1 MSDIHHVTSEALS
14 YLLSK
19 PRGNAPAKGFPILV
33 FLHGW
38 QEAAPKPI
46 QEAMIKFGPL
56 DIDNPPHVKEQ
67 FIIVAPQM
75 PIKGDYWDRF
85 SDTVKAI
92 AIKVQNEENGD
103 KNRTYLT
110 GFSFGGNGVFEVA
123 VRQLNFWAALWPVD
137 LTRVPENDPQRPI
150 WISVGIFVRMNLSQ
164 FVTKLGL
171 LSAKL
176 NFDADRV
183 HDDTYRT
190 HIGAA
195 EEAYK
200 DEKIYRWLLTKSLSI
215 PYPKIYSTGILKKY
229 VDI

>member
-1 MSDIHHVTSEALS
+1 MSDILHISSEALP
-14 YLLSK
+14 YLISK
-19 PRGNAPAKGFPILV
+19 PRGKAPSQGFPILV

-56 DIDNPPHVKEQ
+56 DIDNPPNVKEQ

-75 PIKGDYWDRF
+75 PKKGDYWDRF
-85 SDTVKAI
+85 AEAVKNVAV
-92 AIKVQNEENGD
+92 KVQNEENGD

-123 VRQLNFWAALWPVD
+123 VRQPNFWAALWPVD
-137 LTRVPENDPQRPI
+137 LTRVPDNDPQRPI
-150 WISVGIFVRMNLSQ
+150 WISVGIFVRMNLSK

-171 LSAKL
+171 TSAKV
-176 NFDADRV
+176 NYNADRV
-183 HDDTYRT
+183 HDDTFRN

-200 DEKIYRWLLTKSLSI
+200 DEKIYRWLLSKSLLI
-215 PYPKIYSTGILKKY
+215 PYPKSHATGILQKS
-229 VDI
+229 DDL

>member
-1 MSDIHHVTSEALS
+1 MSDIFHVSTEALP
-14 YLLSK
+14 YLISK
-19 PRGNAPAKGFPILV
+19 PWGSPPPDGFPILV

-38 QEAAPKPI
+38 QEAAPVPI

-56 DIDNPPHVKEQ
+56 DVDNPSHVKEQ
-67 FIIVAPQM
+67 FIIIAPQM
-75 PIKGDYWDRF
+75 PKKGDYWDKF
-85 SDTVKAI
+85 AQAVKDI
-92 AIKVQNEENGD
+92 VVKVQNEEGGD

-123 VRQLNFWAALWPVD
+123 VRQPNFWAALWAVD
-137 LTRVPENDPQRPI
+137 QTRVPDNDPQRPI
-150 WISVGIFVRMNLSQ
+150 WISVGIFVRSNLST

-171 LSAKL
+171 KSAKL

-183 HDDTYRT
+183 HDDTLRT

-200 DEKIYRWLLTKSLSI
+200 DEKIYRWLLSKSLSI
-215 PYPKIYSTGILKKY
+215 PYPKDYPTGTLQQY
-229 VDI
+229 QTL